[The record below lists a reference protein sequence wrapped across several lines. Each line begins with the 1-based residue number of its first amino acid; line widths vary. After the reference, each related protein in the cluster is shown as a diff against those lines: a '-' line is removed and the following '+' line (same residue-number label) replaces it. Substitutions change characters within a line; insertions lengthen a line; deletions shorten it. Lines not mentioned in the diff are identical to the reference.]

1 MSDRSFAVAAK
12 HGLLMI
18 GGSDA
23 HRSEDVGGSGVLTEE
38 KIESA
43 EQFIRLLRAGKCEV
57 I

>member
-18 GGSDA
+18 GGPDA

-43 EQFIRLLRAGKCEV
+43 EQSLRLRREGKCEV